1 MPIPANFLHL
11 CFKVA
16 DRRAVLVASAF
27 LDKKGSR
34 MLQYNRSLSR
44 QRLKMHRQATSG
56 QNLVLVLCLL
66 PALFMQIPRPRC
78 MWTIDRYSSSERIIL
93 TMFCV

>member
-1 MPIPANFLHL
+1 
-11 CFKVA
+11 
-16 DRRAVLVASAF
+16 
-27 LDKKGSR
+27 
-34 MLQYNRSLSR
+34 
-44 QRLKMHRQATSG
+44 MHRQATSG

-93 TMFCV
+93 TMFCVEVYTLVGLCCAEHIF